1 MRESW
6 TSSKT
11 NERWNVKGT
20 ALMAILLL
28 LSLMGRFRLIPFLT
42 NKGLRRALIVLCQIK
57 SLGTAIV
64 EYPYLVLCKIHPLH
78 SDQTAI
84 KQRQKIRVQNSYIS
98 EVLILKKIVLEGSH
112 RLTARRHL
120 KAVLCGH
127 LEGHLDW
134 SQRQRESGKQSIC
147 HPRQWRYRGGVIS
160 QVTSAANDL
169 PWSLS

>member
-11 NERWNVKGT
+11 NERWNVKERRWWQYYYYYHWW
-20 ALMAILLL
+20 ADLA
-28 LSLMGRFRLIPFLT
+28 LIPFLT